1 MEKEQAMIIGR
12 ETEQERLLHAY
23 ESDYSRLVIVYGRRR
38 VGKTFLVNETFRG
51 RLFFEHTGEYIAND
65 GTKTA
70 REMLLQELQA
80 FRNSLLRH
88 GLDEC
93 PLPADWREA
102 FELLKDLIGAEDL
115 TAEQPTKKVI
125 FLDELSWMET
135 PESDF
140 LSMLSSFWNGWASK
154 RHDILM
160 VVCASSTSWIFKR
173 LLADKGGLYR
183 RQSDVLNIKPFNL
196 RECEEF
202 AEYKHLA
209 MSRKN
214 IIEAYM
220 ILGGIPYYWDDF
232 LPMDTVASGVNRM
245 FFGESPT
252 LDNEFEM
259 LFRVA
264 FEQPLPYVK
273 VITALSEKGVG
284 MLREEIIKSS
294 GLSDGGTLST
304 LLEDL
309 EKAGFIRR
317 YAAFGKAKK
326 DSMYQLIDNFTLFYF
341 KFMKEGTRYSDDF
354 TQIPAKVFDNWAGHA
369 FERVCLLHSEQIK
382 KKLGISGIP
391 TNVCSWQC
399 RKDPENGIEGAQI
412 DLVIDKGSLGVNL
425 CEMRFYKDDYP
436 LSEKDEKDFS
446 RKRNSFRLVTKIK
459 KPIQTILVTTYGIVR
474 NKYAGIVNAVVT
486 ADDLFAEI

>member
-1 MEKEQAMIIGR
+1 MIIGR

-23 ESDYSRLVIVYGRRR
+23 DSDYSRLVIVYGRRR

-51 RLFFEHTGEYIAND
+51 RLFFEHAGEYISD
-65 GTKTA
+65 SSTKTPA
-70 REMLLQELQA
+70 EMLSQELRA
-80 FRNSLLRH
+80 FQISLLRH
-88 GLDEC
+88 GLDKC

-115 TAEQPTKKVI
+115 TAEHPSKKVL

-160 VVCASSTSWIFKR
+160 VVCASSTSWIFKKF
-173 LLADKGGLYR
+173 LADKGGLYR
-183 RQSDVLNIKPFNL
+183 RQSDILHIKPFNL
-196 RECEEF
+196 HECEAF

-209 MSRKN
+209 MTRKN

-220 ILGGIPYYWDDF
+220 ILGGIPYYWDEF

-245 FFGESPT
+245 FFGDSPV

-264 FEQPLPYVK
+264 FEQPLPYIK
-273 VITALSEKGVG
+273 VITALSQKGYG

-294 GLSDGGTLST
+294 GLGDGGTLST
-304 LLEDL
+304 ILEDL
-309 EKAGFIRR
+309 EKSGFIRR
-317 YAAFGKAKK
+317 YTAFGKAKK

-341 KFMKEGTRYSDDF
+341 KFMKDGIRYSDDF
-354 TQIPAKVFDNWAGHA
+354 TQIPTKVFDNWAGHA

-382 KKLGISGIP
+382 NKLGISGVP
-391 TNVCSWQC
+391 THVCSWQC
-399 RKDPENGIEGAQI
+399 RKDPLNGIDGAQV
-412 DLVIDKGSLGVNL
+412 DLVIDKGTLGVSL
-425 CEMRFYKDDYP
+425 CEMRFYEDDYP
-436 LSEKDEKDFS
+436 LSEKDEKDFA
-446 RKRNSFRLVTKIK
+446 RRRNSFRTVTKTR
-459 KPIQTILVTTYGIVR
+459 KPIQTILVTTYGVVKNR
-474 NKYAGIVNAVVT
+474 YSGIVNAVVT
-486 ADDLFAEI
+486 ADDLFAQI

>member
-1 MEKEQAMIIGR
+1 MIIGR

-70 REMLLQELQA
+70 CEMLSQELHA

-88 GLDEC
+88 GFDKC

-102 FELLKDLIGAEDL
+102 FELLKDLIGAEDV
-115 TAEQPTKKVI
+115 TEEHPTKKVI

-154 RHDILM
+154 RHDLLM

-196 RECEEF
+196 RECEAF

-220 ILGGIPYYWDDF
+220 ILGGIPYYWDEF

-264 FEQPLPYVK
+264 FEQPRPYVK

-284 MLREEIIKSS
+284 MLREEIIKTS

-317 YAAFGKAKK
+317 YTAFGKAKK

-341 KFMKEGTRYSDDF
+341 KFMKDGTRYSDDF

-382 KKLGISGIP
+382 KKLGIGGIP

-399 RKDPENGIEGAQI
+399 RKDPDKGIEGAQI

-425 CEMRFYKDDYP
+425 CEMRFYEDDYP
-436 LSEKDEKDFS
+436 LSEKDEKDFA
-446 RKRNSFRLVTKIK
+446 RRRTSFRSVTKIK

-486 ADDLFAEI
+486 ADDLFAEV